1 MNTIN
6 YFKTNGDTCK
16 ILYKTNGL
24 EHAMVLLLKIVKNVY
39 PVVRINI
46 LCGSYQ
52 DKIFI
57 PIFDTD
63 HNELAIVRTTD
74 NKYPIIA
81 NNSPLLEPLIIN
93 DLDPYKQEAVEQDP
107 RAVDLP
113 FYKHA
118 ALIRL
123 PLFIKGSFTY
133 LINFWSND
141 INSFPPHA
149 VKEFQE
155 LIKPIKEELYFDF
168 IDISTEED
176 TMKAKTNFVS
186 DKVLTLNG
194 LEDVVNKINNVAKTN
209 CSVLI
214 LGETGVGKEVV
225 AQTIHNASK
234 YSDGPFVSLNC
245 GAIPQTLIESELFG
259 YVKGAFTGALSQ
271 KAGYFEYANNGTIF
285 LDEIGEMPLTAQ
297 VHLLRVLDQR
307 CVQRIGNPTPIPIN
321 VRVIAATNRDLKKM
335 IAEGTFRQD
344 LYYRLAVYP
353 IHIPPLRERKN
364 DIVPLIKH
372 FIKLKNH
379 EMGIKIQATLTQK
392 EIQKLTNYSWP
403 GNIRELR
410 QLVERAMIDSYKNK
424 IICPLSFDIPT
435 ETKEVKN
442 TFDEIGWPTL
452 QELEERYIKAVLEK
466 TKGKLSGKDSASELL
481 GIHYTTLRAKL
492 KNCE

>member
-1 MNTIN
+1 MDTIH
-6 YFKTNGDTCK
+6 YFKTNGETCK

-24 EHAMVLLLKIVKNVY
+24 EHAMHLVLKIAKTVY

-46 LCGSYQ
+46 LCGSFQ
-52 DKIFI
+52 NKIFI

-63 HNELAIVRTTD
+63 PKGIATVRTTD

-81 NNSPLLEPLIIN
+81 YNSPLLEPLIIN
-93 DLDPYKQEAVEQDP
+93 DLEPYKKQAVEEDP
-107 RAVDLP
+107 SAIDLP
-113 FYKHA
+113 FYKHS

-133 LINFWSND
+133 LINFWSNEKN
-141 INSFPPHA
+141 IFPPHA
-149 VKEFQE
+149 VRELQE
-155 LIKPIKEELYFDF
+155 LINAIKEELYFDF
-168 IDISTEED
+168 IDISTQED
-176 TMKAKTNFVS
+176 TMKSKTNFLS
-186 DKVLTLNG
+186 DNVLHLKG
-194 LEDVVNKINNVAKTN
+194 LEEVVNKINNVAKTN

-214 LGETGVGKEVV
+214 LGETGVGKEVA
-225 AQTIHNASK
+225 AQSIHNAST

-297 VHLLRVLDQR
+297 VHLLRVLDQK

-321 VRVIAATNRDLKKM
+321 VRVIAATNRDLKQM
-335 IAEGTFRQD
+335 IQEGTFRQD
-344 LYYRLAVYP
+344 LYYRLSVYP
-353 IHIPPLRERKN
+353 ITIPPLRERKQ
-364 DIVPLIKH
+364 DIIPLVKH
-372 FIKLKNH
+372 FIKLKNL
-379 EMGIKIQATLTQK
+379 EMGIKIQATLTK
-392 EIQKLTNYSWP
+392 SEIQKLTEYSWP

-410 QLVERAMIDSYKNK
+410 QLVERAMIDSYQNK
-424 IICPLSFDIPT
+424 IICPLSFEIPKWKPET
-435 ETKEVKN
+435 ENIFEELN
-442 TFDEIGWPTL
+442 WPTL
-452 QELEERYIKAVLEK
+452 QELEQAYIQAVLKK

-492 KNCE
+492 KQ

>member
-1 MNTIN
+1 MDTLNF
-6 YFKTNGDTCK
+6 FKTNGETCK

-24 EHAMVLLLKIVKNVY
+24 DHAMHLLLKIIKNVY

-46 LCGSYQ
+46 LCGSFQ

-63 HNELAIVRTTD
+63 PNGLATVRTTD
-74 NKYPIIA
+74 NKFPIVA
-81 NNSPLLEPLIIN
+81 YDSSLLDPLIIN
-93 DLDPYKQEAVEQDP
+93 DLAPYQKQAVEEDP
-107 RAVDLP
+107 SAVDLP
-113 FYKHA
+113 FYKHS

-133 LINFWSND
+133 LIKFWSNKV
-141 INSFPPHA
+141 NTFPPHA
-149 VKEFQE
+149 VNELQT
-155 LIKPIKEELYFDF
+155 LIKAIKEELYFDF
-168 IDISTEED
+168 IDISIQED
-176 TMKAKTNFVS
+176 TMKTKSNFFS
-186 DKVLTLNG
+186 DKTLTLSG
-194 LEDVVNKINNVAKTN
+194 LENVVNKINNVAKTN

-225 AQTIHNASK
+225 AQSIHKASQ
-234 YSDGPFVSLNC
+234 YSNGPFVSLNC

-271 KAGYFEYANNGTIF
+271 KAGYFEYADNGTIF

-353 IHIPPLRERKN
+353 IHIPPLRERKS
-364 DIVPLIKH
+364 DIIPLIKH

-392 EIQKLTNYSWP
+392 EIQKLTAYSWP

-410 QLVERAMIDSYKNK
+410 QLVERAMIDSYKNR
-424 IICPLSFDIPT
+424 IICPLSFDIP
-435 ETKEVKN
+435 EEQKEIKN
-442 TFDEIGWPTL
+442 TFDELGWPTL

-481 GIHYTTLRAKL
+481 GIHYTTLRTKL
-492 KNCE
+492 KNKE

>member
-1 MNTIN
+1 MNTLN
-6 YFKTNGDTCK
+6 FFKTNGETCK

-24 EHAMVLLLKIVKNVY
+24 DHAMHLLLKIIKNVY

-46 LCGSYQ
+46 LCGSFQ

-63 HNELAIVRTTD
+63 PNGLATVRTTD
-74 NKYPIIA
+74 NKFPIVA
-81 NNSPLLEPLIIN
+81 YDSSLLDPLIIN
-93 DLDPYKQEAVEQDP
+93 DLAPYKKQAVEEDP
-107 RAVDLP
+107 SAVDLP
-113 FYKHA
+113 FYKHS

-133 LINFWSND
+133 LINFWSNGV
-141 INSFPPHA
+141 NTFPPHA
-149 VKEFQE
+149 VSELQE
-155 LIKPIKEELYFDF
+155 LIKAIKEELYFDF
-168 IDISTEED
+168 IDISTQED
-176 TMKAKTNFVS
+176 TMKTKSNFFS
-186 DKVLTLNG
+186 DKVLTLSG

-225 AQTIHNASK
+225 AQSIHKASE

-271 KAGYFEYANNGTIF
+271 KAGYFEYADNGTIF

-335 IAEGTFRQD
+335 IAEDTFRQD

-353 IHIPPLRERKN
+353 IYIPPLRERKN
-364 DIVPLIKH
+364 DIIPLVKH

-379 EMGIKIQATLTQK
+379 EMGIKIQATLTEK
-392 EIQKLTNYSWP
+392 ETQKLTAYSWP

-424 IICPLSFDIPT
+424 IICPLSFDIP
-435 ETKEVKN
+435 EEQKEIKN
-442 TFDEIGWPTL
+442 TFDELGWPTL

-466 TKGKLSGKDSASELL
+466 TKGKLSGKNSASELL
-481 GIHYTTLRAKL
+481 GIHYTTLRTKL
-492 KNCE
+492 KNKE